1 MAYLPGSLFLSYCRL
16 LTAYWSDHLRLIGQA
31 YCNTL
36 SNYWSSSHPAYPE
49 LLRLTKQFFN
59 ILILCLPYR
68 LGFSPQPQ
76 KNILVSHS
84 RINPAPWK
92 YLIYTNPAQG
102 FLPDRLQNTPKI
114 PVFQSRTPKINRYF
128 SCAQSPRRAKN
139 DIFARWYKVCTV
151 LEKPRHMITL
161 TNPGLPAWLSN
172 GYNGYNGGGP
182 SARLFGWSAADWSRP
197 AANKSISFK
206 RKRKKSIVLLRKE
219 IMNKLVIDLLQQKWL
234 GCWKVLKKRCKK
246 KEKGFLSS
254 QLTSLLGFLRKE
266 EALPSTKP
274 YIE

>member
-1 MAYLPGSLFLSYCRL
+1 MAPAAWEAEYELCSDVFTLDSRAGLRMIVRNDSGLENQVIQNK
-16 LTAYWSDHLRLIGQA
+16 AYVRI
-31 YCNTL
+31 
-36 SNYWSSSHPAYPE
+36 
-49 LLRLTKQFFN
+49 
-59 ILILCLPYR
+59 PYR

-151 LEKPRHMITL
+151 YSVHPVSSKKTRV
-161 TNPGLPAWLSN
+161 AQ
-172 GYNGYNGGGP
+172 
-182 SARLFGWSAADWSRP
+182 FGVWSKVWVCEHSCML
-197 AANKSISFK
+197 AN
-206 RKRKKSIVLLRKE
+206 L
-219 IMNKLVIDLLQQKWL
+219 
-234 GCWKVLKKRCKK
+234 
-246 KEKGFLSS
+246 
-254 QLTSLLGFLRKE
+254 
-266 EALPSTKP
+266 
-274 YIE
+274 